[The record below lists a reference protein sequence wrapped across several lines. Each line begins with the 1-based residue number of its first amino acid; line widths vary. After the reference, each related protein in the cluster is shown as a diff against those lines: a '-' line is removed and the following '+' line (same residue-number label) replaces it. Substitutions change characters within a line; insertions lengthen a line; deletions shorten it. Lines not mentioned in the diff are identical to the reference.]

1 MEGDT
6 LYLQLHKLAGVNS
19 EEALD
24 QLLMT
29 LWKTRKTGLR
39 SPEKSHFQSLLNLPS
54 PGEVDP
60 VIKPYFHLSCN

>member
-6 LYLQLHKLAGVNS
+6 LYLQLHKLSAINS

-24 QLLMT
+24 DILNT

-39 SPEKSHFQSLLNLPS
+39 STEKSRVQSLLNLSS
-54 PGEVDP
+54 PAQIDP
-60 VIKPYFHLSCN
+60 VII